1 VILDL
6 RFRSSNFRFGNG
18 KTVAGDE
25 EFKNSEPRVPNPE
38 SRAVHRPVLLK
49 EALEFLNVR
58 PDGIYIDATLGA
70 GGHAEQI
77 LKVLQQGQGKLLG
90 IDCDPAALA
99 AARERLRDFGEKLI
113 VQEGNFAEIGA
124 LHAASGLRPAD
135 GLLADL
141 GLSSLQLEDATRGFS
156 FSLPGPLDMRMDPRR
171 DKTAAALVNRS
182 SEQDLAN
189 LIFKFGEER
198 HSRRIARAIVK
209 ARPIRTTTE
218 LAQVVTRA
226 IPSRA
231 GLHQIHPATRT
242 FLALRLAVNR
252 ELENLEAFLAQALG
266 VLAPRGRLVVL
277 SFHSLEDRL
286 VKHALQAWQRD
297 GRVQIL
303 TRKVVRPSQEEM
315 RANPRSR
322 SAKLRAAEKQGLG
335 DRD

>member
-1 VILDL
+1 MHV
-6 RFRSSNFRFGNG
+6 
-18 KTVAGDE
+18 
-25 EFKNSEPRVPNPE
+25 
-38 SRAVHRPVLLK
+38 PVLLR

-99 AARERLRDFGEKLI
+99 GARERLRAFGEKLI
-113 VQEGNFAEIGA
+113 VQEGNFAEIDA
-124 LHAASGLRPAD
+124 LHRASGLPPAD

-141 GLSSLQLEDATRGFS
+141 GLSSMQLEDATRGFS
-156 FSLPGPLDMRMDPRR
+156 FSLPGPLDMRMDPSRE
-171 DKTAAALVNRS
+171 KTAQTIVNRS
-182 SEQDLAN
+182 SERDLAN
-189 LIFKFGEER
+189 LVFQLGEER

-209 ARPIRTTTE
+209 ARPIRSTTE

-242 FLALRLAVNR
+242 FLALRLAVNQ
-252 ELENLEAFLAQALG
+252 ELENLEAFLARALD
-266 VLAPRGRLVVL
+266 VLAPRGRLVVM

-286 VKHALQAWQRD
+286 VKRAFQAWQRE
-297 GRVQIL
+297 GKVQIL

-322 SAKLRAAEKQGLG
+322 SAKLRAVEEQGSGVG
-335 DRD
+335 D